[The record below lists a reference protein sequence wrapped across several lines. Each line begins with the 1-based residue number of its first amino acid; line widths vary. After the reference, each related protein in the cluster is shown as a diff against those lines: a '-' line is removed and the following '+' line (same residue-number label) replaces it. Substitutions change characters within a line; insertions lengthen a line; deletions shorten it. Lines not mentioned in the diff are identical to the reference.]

1 MFNSLMFENSN
12 LMFQKNVRIRTRRT
26 WRVQSARVASLSR
39 GRFAV
44 SGRRRDDSRLLSF
57 VGSIGAHSAWAWGA
71 RDLTRTESK
80 CTLSTDHELDGWHR
94 SHLVSRR
101 WASSQHHSCEHAALW
116 CQRQNWEKYK
126 ISTFFKKQI
135 FKKYFLNPKNKSHEK
150 RNSCSERDRLRATVL
165 PGEKWRA

>member
-1 MFNSLMFENSN
+1 MFNSLMFENSIFT
-12 LMFQKNVRIRTRRT
+12 FQKNVRVRTRRT
-26 WRVQSARVASLSR
+26 WRIQSARVAPLSR
-39 GRFAV
+39 RRFVV

-94 SHLVSRR
+94 SHLVRRR

-126 ISTFFKKQI
+126 IATFQKQI
-135 FKKYFLNPKNKSHEK
+135 FKKKLLKSQKLKPRKKEFM
-150 RNSCSERDRLRATVL
+150 
-165 PGEKWRA
+165 W